1 MLPAKPPASGKGPPK
16 PSANLFSLLKPYRR
30 FVLLL
35 VVFTISANC
44 LNLAVPLLMARAIDG
59 LTQNGTLPNAV
70 LRDFILAAL
79 GIFLFIYLQS
89 MTQTTVAERVAKDL
103 RSRLAATV
111 SVQTYAQV
119 EAITPAKLLTNFTAD
134 IDAIKMFVAQAV
146 ANLVSAVFLIVG
158 GSVLMLI
165 LNWKLAL
172 AVLGVVPIIGLTFR
186 YVLLR
191 VRPLFMQTRLAI
203 DGLNRI
209 INESILGAGLIRILN
224 AQQIE
229 YEKFVAGNAKARDIG
244 LGIVRLFSA
253 LMPAITFTMNVA
265 VVVILAVGGNFI
277 IAGTMSLGDFT
288 AFNTYLSIL
297 IYPIMLI
304 GFMSNIMASAGSSYE
319 RVSSLINTPEEPRR
333 PNLHAT
339 VRGEVS
345 LRNVTLDFGEKK
357 ALKDVSLTIRP
368 GTKTA
373 IIGPTA
379 AGKTQILHLL
389 IGLLKPTSGD
399 IFYDEQPLEE
409 FDPEALHRQVG
420 LVFQDSALFNL
431 TLRENIAFSN
441 SIPDS
446 ELEKAVRTAEL
457 HNFVET
463 LPQKLDSVVSERGTT
478 LSGGQKQ
485 RVMLARAL
493 ALNPKIL
500 LLDDFTARV
509 DTTTEQAILKNVETN
524 YPGITLISVTQ
535 KIGPVEHYDQIILL
549 MEGEVLAI
557 GTHDHLMQTSPE
569 YIQVY
574 NSQRSTSHY
583 ELHT

>member
-16 PSANLFSLLKPYRR
+16 PSANLFSLLKPYRQ

-304 GFMSNIMASAGSSYE
+304 GFMSNIMASAGASYE

-357 ALKDVSLTIRP
+357 ALKDVSLTVRP

-441 SIPDS
+441 SIPNS

-569 YIQVY
+569 YVQVY